1 MTPREKIIDRPVP
14 GKTWLAKPDA
24 INPQIA
30 RWRKDFPDIVR
41 LDEEKQFSGDSVYAI
56 TVAANNGK
64 PKKNLMV
71 AVPHAHEPAGTAAAM
86 NFLNEIITGMKL
98 DGSATTLGREEILEK
113 VRLTFIPLANPFGTK
128 KSPVDWWDGSIY
140 SNEEFGTIM
149 KGRLLNNPPV
159 GIAGIFWHYHPVFNQ
174 DAERLEEIGIVWEQ
188 LSESLYGE
196 PHFYKGCAW
205 WRLAE
210 RLADEFHY
218 DLFIELHQGMED
230 WEEMDTL
237 VIHPREHWVPKESLE
252 YADRVE
258 AKIIEAWKKV
268 GAKPHPGDKE
278 YYQRAGKG
286 RIPDFDKPSERMKMS
301 GDWLSIKCGT
311 PQLTIEVQNNNQR
324 TPAEEQLLYE
334 QTAIE
339 ACVEMLL

>member
-1 MTPREKIIDRPVP
+1 MKTVP
-14 GKTWLAKPDA
+14 GKTWLGKPEDVNQA
-24 INPQIA
+24 ILEWQ
-30 RWRKDFPDIVR
+30 KKFPEIVR
-41 LDEEKQFSGDSVYAI
+41 IDEEKQFSGDSVYAV
-56 TVAANNGK
+56 TVTANNDK
-64 PKKNLMV
+64 PKKNFMV

-86 NFLNEIITGMKL
+86 NFLNEVITGTKL
-98 DGSATTLGREEILEK
+98 DGSATTLPRDEILEK
-113 VRLTFIPLANPFGTK
+113 VRLTFIPLANPFGAK
-128 KSPVDWWDGSIY
+128 KSPVDWWDGSKY
-140 SNEEFGTIM
+140 SNEEFGDIM

-159 GIAGIFWHYHPVFNQ
+159 GTVGIFWHYHPVFNQ

-196 PHFYKGCAW
+196 PHFYKGCTW
-205 WRLAE
+205 WQLVE
-210 RLADEFHY
+210 RLSDEFHY
-218 DLFIELHQGMED
+218 DLLIELHQGMEG

-237 VIHPREHWVPKESLE
+237 VIRPQENWVPKESLE
-252 YADRVE
+252 YAGKVE
-258 AKIIEAWKKV
+258 AKVIEAWKNA

-286 RIPDFDKPSERMKMS
+286 WFPDLDKPNERLKMS

-324 TPAEEQLLYE
+324 TPAEEQLLYQ